1 MRRLTRYVIG
11 EITGPLAIGFLI
23 YTSILLIQLLFQS
36 AEMIIQKAVPPAQVG
51 MIVVYNLPNIVA
63 ISIPMALLFAV
74 LVAVARLSADS
85 EVTAMRACGLD
96 FMALV
101 RPVLLI
107 SALIGLINV
116 GVMAYLLPR
125 GNSAAFRLMSEI
137 VKSSIGSQVEPRV
150 FFDRWTGVLLW
161 VFDTQPGEN
170 EWRGVF
176 MADSVVGRDNRIN
189 IAESGRVF
197 LNYDSRQ
204 IVLDLH
210 DVVTHKVDL
219 NDATTYEVTTY
230 EELNE
235 IVEDPASTQRE
246 LRYRQSKG
254 LRQLTLGE
262 LSERLENPS
271 LTPELRNLT
280 WVEVHKKFS
289 IPMACLVFGLLGLGL
304 GFTRRRGGSRTAGF
318 ALSIGVIVVYYV
330 LLSNGEEMARVDRIP
345 AWLAMWF
352 PNLLLGTLG
361 VLLLVRR
368 NRDQPMVPA
377 VVDRWLRR
385 HLWRLKPR
393 RRKPEPAAAPARPA
407 PPAEEASPGGGVT
420 ERQREAPRFVVRLPS
435 FRFGARFL
443 YRLDRYVLRQF
454 FWAFSLILIGAIVV
468 FTIADFTERVDDM
481 FKNSVP
487 PEVMVNFY
495 KYQALQRIYDIAPF
509 AVLVTTLAV
518 FGMLS
523 KSNEVI
529 AAKASGISVFR
540 LAVPA
545 LIGALSVAALCTLLQ
560 ARVLPSSNQKMAQLD
575 DRIRG
580 HDVVRSYRRADRNWL
595 FGQGRYI
602 YNYLGYDRA
611 EKSIRRLQV
620 FEFDDKHRLVR
631 RLYADRATYV
641 GDGWLFEDAWYR
653 TFDGIR
659 TTEFKR
665 FEKPVLDDFPETPEY
680 FEGEVRKP
688 SALGF
693 AELSNYIRELEGSG
707 QKVPNLKVE
716 LQKKFGYPAICVVM
730 AFVALPFSFRLGR
743 KGALY
748 GVGIGIVLGMIF
760 LAVFA
765 VFTTLGNTG
774 VLGPLAAVWSP
785 SIAFILM
792 SLYVFLG
799 VET

>member
-11 EITGPLAIGFLI
+11 EISGPLAIGFLI
-23 YTSILLIQLLFQS
+23 YTSILLIQFLFQS

-51 MIVVYNLPNIVA
+51 RIILYNLPHIIA

-85 EVTAMRACGLD
+85 EVTAMRACGQSLV
-96 FMALV
+96 ALL

-107 SALIGLINV
+107 SAVIAVINV
-116 GVMAYLLPR
+116 GVMAYVLPR
-125 GNSAAFRLMSEI
+125 GNSAAYRLQTEI
-137 VKSSIGSQVEPRV
+137 VKSSIGSQIEPRV
-150 FFDRWTGVLLW
+150 FFDRWIGVLLW
-161 VFDTQPGEN
+161 VFDTQPGED

-176 MADSVVGRDNRIN
+176 MADSAVGRDSRLN
-189 IAESGRVF
+189 IADSGRVF
-197 LNYDSRQ
+197 LDYESRQ
-204 IVLDLH
+204 IVLDLRN
-210 DVVTHKVDL
+210 VVTHKVDF
-219 NDATTYEVTTY
+219 NDPTTYEITTY

-235 IVEDPASTQRE
+235 VVEDPTSTQRE

-262 LSERLENPS
+262 LAQRLENPS

-280 WVEVHKKFS
+280 WVEIHKKFS
-289 IPMACLVFGLLGLGL
+289 IPAACLVFGLLGLGL

-330 LLSNGEEMARVDRIP
+330 MQSNGEEMAQVGRIP
-345 AWLAMWF
+345 GWLAMWF
-352 PNLLLGTLG
+352 PNLLLGAAG
-361 VLLLVRR
+361 AVLLLRR
-368 NRDQPMVPA
+368 NRDRPLVPA
-377 VVDRWLRR
+377 VADRWLRR
-385 HLWRLKPR
+385 HLWRLDPR
-393 RRKPEPAAAPARPA
+393 RRRRSGGPAVAAAAPPLPRRAEAR
-407 PPAEEASPGGGVT
+407 SG
-420 ERQREAPRFVVRLPS
+420 ERPRFVVRLPS
-435 FRFGARFL
+435 LRFGSRFL
-443 YRLDRYVLRQF
+443 YRLDRYVLKQF
-454 FWAFSLILIGAIVV
+454 VWAFGLILFGALVV
-468 FTIADFTERVDDM
+468 FTIADFTERIDDV
-481 FKNSVP
+481 FKNDVP
-487 PEVMVNFY
+487 GEVIANFY

-518 FGMLS
+518 FGLLS

-545 LIGALSVAALCTLLQ
+545 LIGALAVAAVCGGLQ
-560 ARVLPSSNQKMAQLD
+560 ARVLPSSNQKMAQLE

-580 HDVVRSYRRADRNWL
+580 HQVVRSYRRADRNWL

-602 YNYLGYDRA
+602 YNYLGYDRT
-611 EKSIRRLQV
+611 ERSIRRLQV
-620 FEFDDKHRLVR
+620 FEFDERHRLVR
-631 RLYADRATYV
+631 RLYADKATYV
-641 GDGWLFEDAWYR
+641 GDGWRFEDAWYR
-653 TFDGIR
+653 TFDGIE
-659 TTEFKR
+659 TVEFKR
-665 FEKPVLDDFPETPEY
+665 FEQPVLDDFPETPEY

-688 SALGF
+688 AALGF
-693 AELSNYIRELEGSG
+693 AELSDYIRELEGSG

-716 LQKKFGYPAICVVM
+716 LHKKFGYPAICVVM

-748 GVGIGIVLGMIF
+748 GVGIGIVLGMVF

-774 VLGPLAAVWSP
+774 VLGPLVAVWSP
-785 SIAFILM
+785 SIAFVLM
-792 SLYVFLG
+792 SLYMFLG